1 MQPLCCQHRSEF
13 RVRNQLLWMSYLQ
26 RIVLGMLNITSPKRS
41 PTAACGN
48 MMQSESTVTAHMSS
62 SSTIVI
68 NSVDYSEIKSFLLC
82 SDFLSS
88 VQTQIE
94 TLFLATKNCQYLPL
108 RLSLVAWHKKK
119 LWFELCR
126 GWSSLLVTFICSA
139 RNPTVDLAV
148 RNLKMNQPQANY
160 AHCDTVE
167 GYYLSAG
174 LKACT
179 AATWLLNP
187 VDGKH

>member
-1 MQPLCCQHRSEF
+1 MVIWCKVRVLSLLTCLRQAQLWLTLWTTQKLSLFSCALTSCQVF
-13 RVRNQLLWMSYLQ
+13 R
-26 RIVLGMLNITSPKRS
+26 PKL
-41 PTAACGN
+41 
-48 MMQSESTVTAHMSS
+48 
-62 SSTIVI
+62 
-68 NSVDYSEIKSFLLC
+68 K
-82 SDFLSS
+82 
-88 VQTQIE
+88 
-94 TLFLATKNCQYLPL
+94 LFLATKNCQYLPL
-108 RLSLVAWHKKK
+108 HLSLVAWHKKK

-187 VDGKH
+187 VDGKHWEYLGKSRCFEWDRSPAWQHLPVWLY